1 MKFDSKTTAWVGRRT
16 QAIMTGNASEPGL
29 EKPPK
34 PAQQR
39 QARKRGG
46 AGSAPSA
53 GYAAA
58 GHQPGAS
65 EGSGK

>member
-1 MKFDSKTTAWVGRRT
+1 
-16 QAIMTGNASEPGL
+16 MTGNASEPGL